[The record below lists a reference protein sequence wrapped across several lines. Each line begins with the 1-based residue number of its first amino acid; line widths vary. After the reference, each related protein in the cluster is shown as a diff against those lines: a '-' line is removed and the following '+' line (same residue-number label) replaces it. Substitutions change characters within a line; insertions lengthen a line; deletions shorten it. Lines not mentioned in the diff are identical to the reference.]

1 MAICSTFAQDQGISN
16 PSVHRGVTHEVP
28 LLSKE
33 ILVPKKCYVM
43 RATFLCGYSS
53 WEVTQ
58 APMGVLITM
67 HKLET
72 LSGLN
77 NFFFKGKHKFGRE
90 MGSMGDR
97 HIIGED
103 RMVVRFDQTTLYV
116 CIKFSN
122 NKNLKHTKKR
132 QFIENSLKYIQ

>member
-33 ILVPKKCYVM
+33 ILVPKRCYVM
-43 RATFLCGYSS
+43 QATFLWGYSS

-58 APMGVLITM
+58 ATMGVLIPM

-72 LSGLN
+72 LSELN
-77 NFFFKGKHKFGRE
+77 NFFKGKHKFGRE

-97 HIIGED
+97 HIIRGD
-103 RMVVRFDQTTLYV
+103 RMLVRFDQTTLYV

-132 QFIENSLKYIQ
+132 QFIQNSLKYIQ